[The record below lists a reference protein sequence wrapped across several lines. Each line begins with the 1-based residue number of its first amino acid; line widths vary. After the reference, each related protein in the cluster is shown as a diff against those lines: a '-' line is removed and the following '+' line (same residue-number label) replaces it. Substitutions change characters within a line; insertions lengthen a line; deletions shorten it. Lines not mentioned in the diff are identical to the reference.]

1 MARGQQIF
9 MIIYMCA
16 YIILWLACIVFIYIY
31 GIMMYNTAVTG
42 VYIIVIINF
51 TLHVRNLK
59 RRGMQSS
66 DCNSTLKYMHA
77 QFGLKC
83 DEYYYI

>member
-1 MARGQQIF
+1 
-9 MIIYMCA
+9 
-16 YIILWLACIVFIYIY
+16 
-31 GIMMYNTAVTG
+31 MYNSAVTG

-83 DEYYYI
+83 AEYYYSANNILTCIKLTCMKLFNEYTNAYLSYYCNN